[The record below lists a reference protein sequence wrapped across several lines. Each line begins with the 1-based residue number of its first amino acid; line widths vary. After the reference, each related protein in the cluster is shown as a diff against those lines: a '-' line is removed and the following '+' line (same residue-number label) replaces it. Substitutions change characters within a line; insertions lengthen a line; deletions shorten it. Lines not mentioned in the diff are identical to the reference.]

1 MDSLFLPMNE
11 WINGTALRTHRGKL
25 HHVRLHSFDNDFSVL
40 EHEKEKKRSKQ
51 KQCAPDIYF
60 SLTLYMLPSKDQ
72 MSGLNNKVFLQQA
85 VRSRSFRIDLFL
97 NTHFADGDLSPQ
109 QAQFAFCVCLCAHLG
124 RPVPQTV
131 HCHPCAVVRVS
142 HVDDRLSDGLDHLLL
157 TSEQTQREG
166 TRYSQR

>member
-60 SLTLYMLPSKDQ
+60 SLTLYMLPSKGQ
-72 MSGLNNKVFLQQA
+72 MSGLNNKVFLMNTESSTWRA
-85 VRSRSFRIDLFL
+85 LRITRGGKAQF
-97 NTHFADGDLSPQ
+97 Q
-109 QAQFAFCVCLCAHLG
+109 QAQFAFCVCLRAHLG

-131 HCHPCAVVRVS
+131 HCHSCAVVRMS

-166 TRYSQR
+166 TRSSQR

>member
-51 KQCAPDIYF
+51 RQCAPDIYF

-72 MSGLNNKVFLQQA
+72 MSGLNNKVFLMNTESSTWRA
-85 VRSRSFRIDLFL
+85 LRITRGGKAQF
-97 NTHFADGDLSPQ
+97 Q
-109 QAQFAFCVCLCAHLG
+109 QAQFAFCVCLRAHLG
-124 RPVPQTV
+124 CPVPQTV

>member
-1 MDSLFLPMNE
+1 
-11 WINGTALRTHRGKL
+11 
-25 HHVRLHSFDNDFSVL
+25 
-40 EHEKEKKRSKQ
+40 
-51 KQCAPDIYF
+51 
-60 SLTLYMLPSKDQ
+60 
-72 MSGLNNKVFLQQA
+72 MSGLNNKVFLMNTVIYMKRVKDYQGKDKEEPNRQQA